1 MRGEQLSY
9 RELNEK
15 ANRLARSLVAQGVQA
30 DGLVGIMAER
40 SLDMVVGMLAI
51 LKAGGAYVPIDPEY
65 PEERIAYMLEDS
77 NVNLL
82 LLQSHLLGRVAFDK
96 KVILLDDEQS
106 YQTDHSNLELRSGPR
121 HLAYVIY
128 TSGTTGKPKGTLIE
142 HKNVVRLLFNSKN
155 LFDFSNSD
163 TWTLFHSFC
172 FDFSVWEMYGALLY
186 GGKLVIVPPLTAKS
200 PKQFLQLLQD
210 QQVTILNQTP
220 TYFYQLLQEEANDNR
235 KELTIRN
242 VIFGGEALSPALLKD
257 WKAKYPQIKL
267 INMYGITETTVHV
280 TYKEITE
287 AEISQAK
294 SNIGKTI
301 PTLSAYILD
310 EHLRLQPVGVKGEL
324 YIAGEG
330 LARGYLNRPELTNDR
345 FVSNPFVPGERM
357 YKTGDLARWL
367 ADGNIEYLG
376 RIDHQVKI
384 RGYRIELGEVETQL
398 LNIESVQEAIVIAHE
413 DQSGEKY
420 LCSYFVADSEL
431 TVSELRRALSQQL
444 PDYMIPAYFVQLER
458 MPLTANGKLDRK
470 ALPTPEESLK
480 TGREYVAPRTQV
492 EEKLAQIW
500 QEVLGLSQVGITEN
514 FFEIGGHSLRAT
526 TLVAKIHQVLDT
538 SITLRDVFQIP
549 TIEQMADR
557 IANTEKHAYISI
569 PLAEEKDYYPVSSAQ
584 KRLYILSHVE
594 GGELSYNMPGV
605 MTIEGQLDWMKLETA
620 FRQLI
625 NRHETLRTGFEMVDG
640 EVVQRI
646 SKDVEFTV
654 EKIQAREEE
663 VDAHINGF
671 VRKFDL
677 QHAPLIRVGLIEIE
691 PDRHIL
697 LYDMHH
703 IISDGVSMN
712 ILMQEVTEL
721 YEGKEL
727 SPLRLQ
733 YKDYAVWQQQRAKS
747 ELYEQQENYWFGE
760 FFGPLPVLD
769 LMIAYPR
776 PAVRSFEGAEYEFVI
791 DRALADQVNQLAEN
805 SGSTLYM
812 LLMATYTILLSKYSG
827 QEDIIVGTPVAGR
840 LSAELEPL
848 IGMFVNTLAIRN
860 YPQKDKTFHGYLE
873 EVKERTL
880 QAFENQE
887 YPLEELVEKLN
898 VKRDASRNPLF
909 DTMFVMQNTEDQ
921 EATIGSL
928 SVTPYVQDH
937 TVAKF
942 DLTLSISTEEGEI
955 RGAFEYCTKLF
966 NKNMI
971 EQLANDFVRIL
982 SEVISTP
989 DKKLG
994 EFDLVENSA
1003 SNHDLVESIQF
1014 DF

>member
-1 MRGEQLSY
+1 
-9 RELNEK
+9 
-15 ANRLARSLVAQGVQA
+15 
-30 DGLVGIMAER
+30 
-40 SLDMVVGMLAI
+40 
-51 LKAGGAYVPIDPEY
+51 
-65 PEERIAYMLEDS
+65 
-77 NVNLL
+77 
-82 LLQSHLLGRVAFDK
+82 
-96 KVILLDDEQS
+96 
-106 YQTDHSNLELRSGPR
+106 
-121 HLAYVIY
+121 
-128 TSGTTGKPKGTLIE
+128 
-142 HKNVVRLLFNSKN
+142 
-155 LFDFSNSD
+155 
-163 TWTLFHSFC
+163 
-172 FDFSVWEMYGALLY
+172 
-186 GGKLVIVPPLTAKS
+186 
-200 PKQFLQLLQD
+200 
-210 QQVTILNQTP
+210 
-220 TYFYQLLQEEANDNR
+220 
-235 KELTIRN
+235 
-242 VIFGGEALSPALLKD
+242 
-257 WKAKYPQIKL
+257 
-267 INMYGITETTVHV
+267 
-280 TYKEITE
+280 
-287 AEISQAK
+287 
-294 SNIGKTI
+294 
-301 PTLSAYILD
+301 
-310 EHLRLQPVGVKGEL
+310 
-324 YIAGEG
+324 
-330 LARGYLNRPELTNDR
+330 
-345 FVSNPFVPGERM
+345 
-357 YKTGDLARWL
+357 
-367 ADGNIEYLG
+367 
-376 RIDHQVKI
+376 
-384 RGYRIELGEVETQL
+384 
-398 LNIESVQEAIVIAHE
+398 
-413 DQSGEKY
+413 
-420 LCSYFVADSEL
+420 
-431 TVSELRRALSQQL
+431 
-444 PDYMIPAYFVQLER
+444 
-458 MPLTANGKLDRK
+458 
-470 ALPTPEESLK
+470 
-480 TGREYVAPRTQV
+480 
-492 EEKLAQIW
+492 
-500 QEVLGLSQVGITEN
+500 
-514 FFEIGGHSLRAT
+514 
-526 TLVAKIHQVLDT
+526 
-538 SITLRDVFQIP
+538 
-549 TIEQMADR
+549 MADR

-594 GGELSYNMPGV
+594 GGEISYNMPGV

-625 NRHETLRTGFEMVDG
+625 DRHETLRTGFEMVDG

-812 LLMATYTILLSKYSG
+812 LFMATYTILLSKYSG

-887 YPLEELVEKLN
+887 YPLEELVERLN

-909 DTMFVMQNTEDQ
+909 DTMFVMQNTENQ

-942 DLTLSISTEEGEI
+942 DLTLSMSTEEGEI

-989 DKKLG
+989 NRKLG

-1003 SNHDLVESIQF
+1003 SNHDLVESISF